1 MIMLR
6 LGGNWLGHLFERMT
20 GSKVWATIGIFVL
33 GLIVWYAGREYRN
46 WKIYKKIMKDKAKR
60 ENEIAPDPDAPFPQE
75 AFATEDSP
83 AQTKPDESPSSQVDQ
98 AQRGPG
104 QDPPVKK

>member
-1 MIMLR
+1 MFLTLAHR
-6 LGGNWLGHLFERMT
+6 WLFDLLESIG
-20 GSKVWATIGIFVL
+20 GSKAWAYIGFAGLMAAVFVSS
-33 GLIVWYAGREYRN
+33 AKYRN